1 MRGDTT
7 EALPPFSNAAKL
19 VRVPSPFNK
28 PPNAANATSDG
39 VIRQSSCMVA
49 AMTAAITKNA
59 TQNQMNESSNEIL
72 LVLSFWVTP
81 VIQKKT
87 SAMVASQIQVCID
100 SNTQQVNRDQGERES
115 RHLWARDRLL

>member
-1 MRGDTT
+1 MSGETT
-7 EALPPFSNAAKL
+7 EALPLFSNAAKL

-39 VIRQSSCMVA
+39 LTRQSSCMVA

-59 TQNQMNESSNEIL
+59 TQNQINESSNEIL

-81 VIQKKT
+81 VIPKKT
-87 SAMVASQIQVCID
+87 SAMVASQIHVCMD
-100 SNTQQVNRDQGERES
+100 SNTQQVDRDQSERKAG
-115 RHLWARDRLL
+115 HL